1 VDVVEKREGR
11 LIRWSRSSETVEKV
25 GIGVSMRERRKTFV
39 SISSDQVRMALGDR
53 SIVEKI

>member
-1 VDVVEKREGR
+1 MVERREGR
-11 LIRWSRSSETVEKV
+11 LIRWSRSSEAVEKV